1 MNSLRMTQLHT
12 PEPDHR
18 KQESLRLLY
27 ELAET
32 GIKLVATSATL
43 LEQVVVISTRQAQVS
58 NLFAAE
64 AHSLAMGRKAAG
76 RLHWTSSD
84 DAEFEYVLRLAYD
97 AAQSSA
103 KSAEAMRVLI
113 GSVSIPPSGKL
124 RFADDQVFTLLDIHS
139 HLQQIEQCL
148 GEASLCPLLSLE
160 HANTMRLGVAEMVA
174 TTRNNAHAAIRAA
187 EAADYIHLHA
197 ISLIQ
202 TLEASVSS
210 LR

>member
-1 MNSLRMTQLHT
+1 MNQSGIKQLCT
-12 PEPDHR
+12 PGPDQR
-18 KQESLRLLY
+18 KQASLRLLY
-27 ELAET
+27 ELAEMS
-32 GIKLVATSATL
+32 IKLVATSATL
-43 LEQVVVISTRQAQVS
+43 LEQVVIISRRQAQVS
-58 NLFAAE
+58 DLFAAE

-76 RLHWTSSD
+76 RLHRTSSD
-84 DAEFEYVLRLAYD
+84 EAEFEFVLRLAYD

-103 KSAEAMRVLI
+103 KSAEAMRALI
-113 GSVSIPPSGKL
+113 GSVSVPASGKI

-148 GEASLCPLLSLE
+148 GKVSFCSPLSLE
-160 HANTMRLGVAEMVA
+160 HVNTMRLGVAEMVA

-202 TLEASVSS
+202 TLEASVSP